1 MHKMV
6 VPALSILCPFCN
18 HPMTGSIINEPTISL
33 INLKKVG
40 CADMHKPPRPI
51 KFNRQTQ
58 LMGRTSTSCMKW
70 VDCRI
75 KIRVEILSPRRRD
88 SLKIWY
94 STIGPTHDDSN
105 RYQNLIHFLGHI
117 NIILLQ

>member
-18 HPMTGSIINEPTISL
+18 HPMTGNIINEPTISL
-33 INLKKVG
+33 INLKQVG

-58 LMGRTSTSCMKW
+58 LTGRTSTSYMKW

-75 KIRVEILSPRRRD
+75 KIRVGILSSRRD
-88 SLKIWY
+88 SLKMWY
-94 STIGPTHDDSN
+94 PTISSTHDDPN
-105 RYQNLIHFLGHI
+105 RYQNLIHFLKHV
-117 NIILLQ
+117 NVILFQ